1 MKKNW
6 IITTEQTNVNQIQ
19 NLQSSLSCPYI
30 IAELL
35 LRKNISSPQDAE
47 EFFHP
52 DFNNLHDPYLFNDME
67 KAVRRIMQA
76 IENQGKIVIYGDYD
90 VDGTTATSLLLIGLR
105 ELGAVVDFYIP
116 NRMIEGYGLSMLG
129 NKAILSKKA
138 HVVITVDCGINA
150 VDEINYLNKEGV
162 DVIVTDHHTPKKIL
176 PEAFAIIDPKLE
188 DSKYPYQE
196 LAGVGIALK
205 LIIAIYRKYNR
216 DNIENVSTFFD
227 LAGLGT
233 IADIVPLTGE
243 NRIIASLGIE
253 RLEERKNLGL
263 SYLLN
268 LAGLKTCK
276 LKSSDIVFKLAPRIN
291 AAGRLGSADRA
302 VDLMTTSI
310 SEDAKNLAL
319 AIHNENQKRQL
330 IDQTTFREACDVI
343 ESKYQDLDKT
353 FFFVLATDHWHP
365 GVIGIVAS
373 KIVEKYN
380 RPTIL
385 ITFAEGEGSGS
396 GRSIHNFNI
405 FECLSHFEEYLIS
418 FGGHKYAAGLTILP
432 EYIDIFEKKVN
443 EYARNRL
450 TIEDIRPQIYISGE
464 LKLNEIDKDL
474 LEWLKRF
481 APFGPGNMNPIFLSR
496 KVMIVGYPYTV
507 GTNHLKL
514 KTIQNDKTLDLIGF
528 NMGEMSPFLKKG
540 SYVDIAYSL
549 EENVWQNVTK
559 IQGKLK
565 DIRPFRLGAETE
577 CI

>member
-6 IITTEQTNVNQIQ
+6 IITTEQTNVSQIQ
-19 NLQSSLSCPYI
+19 NLQNSLSCPYI
-30 IAELL
+30 IAKLL
-35 LRKNISSPQDAE
+35 LQKNISSTQDAE

-52 DFNNLHDPYLFNDME
+52 DFNNLHDPYIFNDME

-76 IENQGKIVIYGDYD
+76 IKNQEKIVIYGDYD
-90 VDGTTATSLLLIGLR
+90 VDGTTATSLLLIGLK

-138 HVVITVDCGINA
+138 KVVITVDCGINA

-176 PEAFAIIDPKLE
+176 PDAFAIIDPKLK

-205 LIIAIYRKYNR
+205 LITAIYRKYNR

-243 NRIIASLGIE
+243 NRIIASLGIK

-276 LKSSDIVFKLAPRIN
+276 LKSSDIVFRLAPRIN

-302 VDLMTTSI
+302 VDLMTTSNL
-310 SEDAKNLAL
+310 EDAKNLAL

-330 IDQTTFREACDVI
+330 IDQTTFREACDMI

-418 FGGHKYAAGLTILP
+418 FGGHKYAAGLSILP
-432 EYIDIFEKKVN
+432 EYINILEEKVN
-443 EYARNRL
+443 EYAKNRL
-450 TIEDIRPQIYISGE
+450 TIEDICPQIYISGE
-464 LKLNEIDKDL
+464 LKLNEIDEDL

-565 DIRPFRLGAETE
+565 DIRPYASE
-577 CI
+577 

>member
-19 NLQSSLSCPYI
+19 NLQNSLSCPYI
-30 IAELL
+30 IAKLL
-35 LRKNISSPQDAE
+35 LQKNISSTQDAE

-52 DFNNLHDPYLFNDME
+52 DFNNLHDPYIFNDME

-76 IENQGKIVIYGDYD
+76 IKNQEKIVIYGDYD
-90 VDGTTATSLLLIGLR
+90 VDGTTATSLLLIGLK

-138 HVVITVDCGINA
+138 KVVITVDCGINA

-176 PEAFAIIDPKLE
+176 PDAFAIIDPKLN

-205 LIIAIYRKYNR
+205 LITAIYRKYNR

-243 NRIIASLGIE
+243 NRIIASLGIK

-276 LKSSDIVFKLAPRIN
+276 LKSSDIVFRLAPRIN

-302 VDLMTTSI
+302 VDLMTTSNL
-310 SEDAKNLAL
+310 EDAKNLAL
-319 AIHNENQKRQL
+319 AIHNENQKRQQ
-330 IDQTTFREACDVI
+330 IDQTTFREACDMI

-418 FGGHKYAAGLTILP
+418 FGGHKYAAGLSILP
-432 EYIDIFEKKVN
+432 EYIDIFEEKVN
-443 EYARNRL
+443 EYAKNRL

-464 LKLNEIDKDL
+464 LKLNEIDEDL

-565 DIRPFRLGAETE
+565 DIRPYASE
-577 CI
+577 

>member
-6 IITTEQTNVNQIQ
+6 IITTEQSNVSQIQ
-19 NLQSSLSCPYI
+19 NLQNSLSCPYI
-30 IAELL
+30 IAKLL
-35 LRKNISSPQDAE
+35 LQKNISSTQDAE

-52 DFNNLHDPYLFNDME
+52 DFNNLHDPYIFNDME

-76 IENQGKIVIYGDYD
+76 IENQEKIVIYGDYD

-129 NKAILSKKA
+129 NKAILSKNAK
-138 HVVITVDCGINA
+138 VVITVDCGINA
-150 VDEINYLNKEGV
+150 VDEINYLKKEGV

-176 PEAFAIIDPKLE
+176 PDAFAIIDPKLE
-188 DSKYPYQE
+188 DSKYPYKE

-310 SEDAKNLAL
+310 LEDAKILAL
-319 AIHNENQKRQL
+319 AIHNENQKRQQ
-330 IDQTTFREACDVI
+330 IDQVTFREACDMI

-365 GVIGIVAS
+365 GVIGIAAS

-396 GRSIHNFNI
+396 CRSIHNFNI
-405 FECLSHFEEYLIS
+405 FECLSHFEEYLIN
-418 FGGHKYAAGLTILP
+418 FGGHKYAAGLSVLP
-432 EYIDIFEKKVN
+432 EYIDIFEEKVN

-464 LKLNEIDKDL
+464 LKLNEIDEDL

-528 NMGEMSPFLKKG
+528 NMGELSPFLKKG

-565 DIRPFRLGAETE
+565 DIRPYVPE
-577 CI
+577 

>member
-19 NLQSSLSCPYI
+19 NLQNSLSCPYI
-30 IAELL
+30 IAKLL
-35 LRKNISSPQDAE
+35 LQKNISSTQDAE

-52 DFNNLHDPYLFNDME
+52 DFNNLHDPYIFNDME

-76 IENQGKIVIYGDYD
+76 IKNQEKIVIYGDYD
-90 VDGTTATSLLLIGLR
+90 VDGTTATSLLLIGLK

-138 HVVITVDCGINA
+138 KVVITVDCGINA

-176 PEAFAIIDPKLE
+176 PDAFAIIDPKLK

-205 LIIAIYRKYNR
+205 LITAIYRKYNR

-243 NRIIASLGIE
+243 NRIIASLGIN

-276 LKSSDIVFKLAPRIN
+276 LKSSDIVFRLAPRIN

-302 VDLMTTSI
+302 VDLMTTSNL
-310 SEDAKNLAL
+310 EDAKNLAL
-319 AIHNENQKRQL
+319 AIHNENQKRQQ
-330 IDQTTFREACDVI
+330 IDQTTFREACDMI

-418 FGGHKYAAGLTILP
+418 FGGHKYAAGLSILP
-432 EYIDIFEKKVN
+432 EYIDIFEEKVN
-443 EYARNRL
+443 EYAKNRL

-464 LKLNEIDKDL
+464 LKLNEIDEDL

-565 DIRPFRLGAETE
+565 DIRPYASE
-577 CI
+577 

>member
-19 NLQSSLSCPYI
+19 NLQNSLSCPYI
-30 IAELL
+30 IAKLL
-35 LRKNISSPQDAE
+35 LQKNISSIQGAE

-52 DFNNLHDPYLFNDME
+52 DFNNLHDPYIFNDME
-67 KAVRRIMQA
+67 KTVRRVMQA
-76 IENQGKIVIYGDYD
+76 IENKEKIVIYGDYD

-138 HVVITVDCGINA
+138 KVVITVDCGINA
-150 VDEINYLNKEGV
+150 VDEINYLKKEGV

-176 PEAFAIIDPKLE
+176 PDAFAIIDPKLE

-263 SYLLN
+263 NYLLN

-310 SEDAKNLAL
+310 SEDAKILAL
-319 AIHNENQKRQL
+319 AIHNENQKRQQ
-330 IDQTTFREACDVI
+330 IDQVTFREACDMI

-353 FFFVLATDHWHP
+353 FFFVLSTDHWHP

-405 FECLSHFEEYLIS
+405 FECLSHFEEYLIG
-418 FGGHKYAAGLTILP
+418 FGGHKYAAGLAILP
-432 EYIDIFEKKVN
+432 EYIDIFEEKVN
-443 EYARNRL
+443 EYARDKL

-464 LKLNEIDKDL
+464 LKLNEIDEDL

-528 NMGEMSPFLKKG
+528 NMGELSPFLKKG

-565 DIRPFRLGAETE
+565 DIRPYVSE
-577 CI
+577 

>member
-565 DIRPFRLGAETE
+565 DIRPYVPE
-577 CI
+577 

>member
-19 NLQSSLSCPYI
+19 NLQNSLSCPYI
-30 IAELL
+30 IAKLL
-35 LRKNISSPQDAE
+35 LQKNINSTQGAE

-52 DFNNLHDPYLFNDME
+52 DFNNLHDPYIFNDME

-76 IENQGKIVIYGDYD
+76 IENQEKIVIYGDYD

-129 NKAILSKKA
+129 NKAILSKNA
-138 HVVITVDCGINA
+138 NVVITVDCGINA
-150 VDEINYLNKEGV
+150 VDEISYLKKEGV

-176 PEAFAIIDPKLE
+176 PDAFAIIDPKLK

-263 SYLLN
+263 NYLLN

-276 LKSSDIVFKLAPRIN
+276 LKSSDVVFRLAPRIN

-310 SEDAKNLAL
+310 LEDAKNLAL
-319 AIHNENQKRQL
+319 VIHNENQKRQQ
-330 IDQTTFREACDVI
+330 IDQTTFREACDMI

-405 FECLSHFEEYLIS
+405 FECLSHFEEYLVS
-418 FGGHKYAAGLTILP
+418 FGGHKYAAGLSILP

-443 EYARNRL
+443 EYARDRL
-450 TIEDIRPQIYISGE
+450 TIEDIRPQIYISNE
-464 LKLNEIDKDL
+464 LTLNEIDEDL

-496 KVMIVGYPYTV
+496 KAMIVGYPYTV

-528 NMGEMSPFLKKG
+528 NMGELSPFLKKG

-549 EENVWQNVTK
+549 EENVWKNVTK

-565 DIRPFRLGAETE
+565 DIRPYASE
-577 CI
+577 

>member
-19 NLQSSLSCPYI
+19 NLQNSLSCPYI
-30 IAELL
+30 IAKLL
-35 LRKNISSPQDAE
+35 LQKNISSTQDAE

-52 DFNNLHDPYLFNDME
+52 DFNNLHDPYIFNDME

-76 IENQGKIVIYGDYD
+76 IKNQEKIVIYGDYD
-90 VDGTTATSLLLIGLR
+90 VDGTTATSLLLIGLK

-138 HVVITVDCGINA
+138 KVVITVDCGINA

-176 PEAFAIIDPKLE
+176 PDAFAIIDPKLN

-205 LIIAIYRKYNR
+205 LITAIYRKYNR

-243 NRIIASLGIE
+243 NRIIASLGIN

-276 LKSSDIVFKLAPRIN
+276 LKSSDIVFRLAPRIN

-302 VDLMTTSI
+302 VDLMTTSNL
-310 SEDAKNLAL
+310 EDAKNLAL
-319 AIHNENQKRQL
+319 VIHNENQKRQQ
-330 IDQTTFREACDVI
+330 IDQTTFREACDMI

-418 FGGHKYAAGLTILP
+418 FGGHKYAAGLSILP
-432 EYIDIFEKKVN
+432 EYIDIFEEKVN
-443 EYARNRL
+443 EYAKNRL

-464 LKLNEIDKDL
+464 LKLNEIDEDL

-565 DIRPFRLGAETE
+565 DIRPYASE
-577 CI
+577 

>member
-6 IITTEQTNVNQIQ
+6 IITTEQTNVSQIQ
-19 NLQSSLSCPYI
+19 NLQNSLSCPYI
-30 IAELL
+30 IAKLL
-35 LRKNISSPQDAE
+35 LQKNISSTQDAE

-52 DFNNLHDPYLFNDME
+52 DFNNLHDPYIFNDME

-76 IENQGKIVIYGDYD
+76 IKNQEKIVIYGDYD
-90 VDGTTATSLLLIGLR
+90 VDGTTATSLLLIGLK

-138 HVVITVDCGINA
+138 KVVITVDCGINA

-176 PEAFAIIDPKLE
+176 PDAFAIIDPKLK

-205 LIIAIYRKYNR
+205 LITAIYRKYNR

-243 NRIIASLGIE
+243 NRIIASLGIK

-276 LKSSDIVFKLAPRIN
+276 LKSSDIVFRLAPRIN

-302 VDLMTTSI
+302 VDLMTTSNL
-310 SEDAKNLAL
+310 EDAKNLAL

-330 IDQTTFREACDVI
+330 IDQTTFREACDMI

-418 FGGHKYAAGLTILP
+418 FGGHKYAAGLSILP
-432 EYIDIFEKKVN
+432 EYIDIFEEKVN
-443 EYARNRL
+443 EYAKNRL

-464 LKLNEIDKDL
+464 LKLNEIDEDL

-565 DIRPFRLGAETE
+565 DIRPYASE
-577 CI
+577 